1 MGKKI
6 INLLIVLGLTAGIVA
21 AMILCLF
28 PWAWLPEKKL
38 VRRRAF
44 FFQIWAKAVSRGLG
58 MKVRVRGARPRPF
71 PDKMLLVSNHLS
83 CLDIVVLASVWP
95 VAFVSRH
102 DVVGWPVVG
111 LLARLVGTVFVNRDL
126 RFRSRDTVRELTTAL
141 NRGAH
146 LLLFPEGVST
156 DGQALL
162 PFKTTLFEA
171 PARAGAIIQPMTLR
185 YVSVG
190 DRPLD
195 SETRDI
201 ICWYGGT
208 SFIKH
213 VRRLLGLR
221 GIRAEV
227 AFGRMIQPGSPRK
240 VLARQTRQSMAENFR
255 PLLD

>member
-6 INLLIVLGLTAGIVA
+6 VNLLIVLGLTAGIVA
-21 AMILCLF
+21 VMILCLF
-28 PWAWLPEKKL
+28 LGAWLPEKTL

-44 FFQIWAKAVSRGLG
+44 FFQTWAKAVSRGLG
-58 MKVRVRGARPRPF
+58 MKVRVRGLGPRPF
-71 PDKMLLVSNHLS
+71 PDKMFFVSNHLS
-83 CLDIVVLASVWP
+83 SLDIVVLASVWP

-102 DVVGWPVVG
+102 DVAGWPVAG
-111 LLARLVGTVFVNRDL
+111 FLARLAGTVFVNRDL
-126 RFRSRDTVRELTTAL
+126 RFRSRDLVRELTESL

-146 LLLFPEGVST
+146 LLLFPEGGCT

-171 PARAGAIIQPMTLR
+171 PARAGAIIQPVTLR

-195 SETRDI
+195 SETRDLV
-201 ICWYGGT
+201 CWYGGT

-213 VRRLLGLR
+213 VRRLLGVR

-227 AFGRMIQPGSPRK
+227 TFGRMVQPASSRK
-240 VLARQTRQSMAENFR
+240 VLARQARQSMAENFR